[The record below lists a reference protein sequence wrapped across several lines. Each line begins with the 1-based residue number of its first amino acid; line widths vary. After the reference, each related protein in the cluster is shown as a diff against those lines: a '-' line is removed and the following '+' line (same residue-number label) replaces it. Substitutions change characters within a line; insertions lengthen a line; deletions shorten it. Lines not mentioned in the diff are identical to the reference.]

1 MKPQTFRIVLVCLA
15 TITLLIFSGLALYL
29 VKKQTT
35 CPACPAPQCPSVQ
48 KQETNQNANAS
59 VDARDRRVL
68 SDPLYPAL
76 NRTDASTFTGIAN
89 MQRINNNSNNDS
101 TDSYDSYDSYRLLGY
116 LSNTQQER
124 DAGMNNWKLFG
135 RMKDRHQGEY
145 YIIPAN
151 NNIDLKLP
159 LTSDVVIGERLR
171 DTFSL
176 PPEMQFNSPM
186 LNQGLYKFTEMPKGE
201 IGSRYM

>member
-76 NRTDASTFTGIAN
+76 NRTDASTFTGISN
-89 MQRINNNSNNDS
+89 MPRINTINDS
-101 TDSYDSYDSYRLLGY
+101 LDSYRLLGY
-116 LSNTQQER
+116 LSNTQQEH

-135 RMKDRHQGEY
+135 RMKDRHQGDY
-145 YIIPAN
+145 YISPAN

-159 LTSDVVIGERLR
+159 LTTDVVIGERLR

-176 PPEMQFNSPM
+176 PQQMQFNSPM
-186 LNQGLYKFTEMPKGE
+186 LNQGPYTFTEMPKGD

>member
-1 MKPQTFRIVLVCLA
+1 MKPQTFRIVLICLA
-15 TITLLIFSGLALYL
+15 FTITILIFSGLALYL
-29 VKKQTT
+29 VNIKKPNT
-35 CPACPAPQCPSVQ
+35 CPAPIACPIQKCPVIP
-48 KQETNQNANAS
+48 KQEPI
-59 VDARDRRVL
+59 DARDRRVL

-89 MQRINNNSNNDS
+89 MQRINTNNTNNDS
-101 TDSYDSYDSYRLLGY
+101 IDSYRLLGY

-186 LNQGLYKFTEMPKGE
+186 LNQGPYKFTEMPKGD